1 MPVEIQHAF
10 CMMLYGFIFLKFD
23 KVEGFRHGF
32 FLNTDNKKMIK
43 DFSYFNLH
51 DLLESLFLSLFFLL
65 TQHLP

>member
-32 FLNTDNKKMIK
+32 FLNTDIKK
-43 DFSYFNLH
+43 
-51 DLLESLFLSLFFLL
+51 
-65 TQHLP
+65 